1 MSWRSAYS
9 LPTVPN
15 GKIGS
20 QISAISLNP
29 STIASNGT
37 TQIYQF
43 PPLPTG
49 LYIVEGN
56 IALNLQYPSETNVI
70 KSLTADV
77 GGNETVLV
85 AIPTFVPQYY
95 PTTVSKFYYTN
106 TLVITDSS
114 IPQYIT
120 LTTASSGIYLT
131 LNASGTCI
139 ATKLA

>member
-15 GKIGS
+15 GLIGK
-20 QISAISLNP
+20 QVSAYSLSP
-29 STIASNGT
+29 ATIDPTGV

-43 PPLPTG
+43 PQLETG

-56 IALNLQYPSETNVI
+56 IALDLEYAGTTNYI
-70 KSLTADV
+70 EELTANV

-85 AIPTFVPQYY
+85 AMPTFVPQYF
-95 PTTVSKFYYTN
+95 PSTTSRFFFTN
-106 TLVITDSS
+106 TLVITDDT
-114 IPQYIT
+114 PQFVT
-120 LTTASSGIYLT
+120 LTTNSVGINIT